1 MKTRKYTILPLAALA
16 GLAIALPAQAAVTI
30 HTVANAG
37 FDTGG
42 GSDWTDNG
50 GALNTG
56 ADGGNGWTANAS
68 WFVGGIQPTG
78 STFGSNSSGGV
89 KRQDLVGADS
99 TYVLGR
105 TYTLTLDAFSAGTWN
120 NAAGSNIVWNLGLA
134 ANGTTVAADN
144 WGSDGYTGTT
154 SHALILVDATSN
166 GLTTL
171 TLEYTATAADVG
183 KTIGIQLLGDVGDDG
198 NGTENY
204 AFMDNVQLQ
213 SVPEPSSMALL
224 GLGGLALI
232 LRRRK

>member
-1 MKTRKYTILPLAALA
+1 MKTRKHTILPLAALA
-16 GLAIALPAQAAVTI
+16 GLAIALPAQSAVI
-30 HTVANAG
+30 VHTVANAG
-37 FDTGG
+37 FDTSG

-50 GALNTG
+50 GTLYTG
-56 ADGGNGWTANAS
+56 TNPNGWSSTY
-68 WFVGGIQPTG
+68 FLGGHPTD
-78 STFGSNSSGGV
+78 STFGAQGTGV
-89 KRQDLVGADS
+89 KRQDLTGADS

-105 TYTLTLDAFSAGTWN
+105 TYTLTVDAFSAALWGLSVD
-120 NAAGSNIVWNLGLA
+120 SNIVWTLGLA
-134 ANGTTVAADN
+134 ADGTTVAADN

-183 KTIGIQLLGDVGDDG
+183 KTIGIQLLGLVGEDG
-198 NGTENY
+198 NGNDTY
-204 AFMDNVQLQ
+204 AFIDNVQLE